1 MFSETAEVVVSK
13 QDDIE
18 ILIIMPVFADKNFF
32 SLICLLLIC
41 LCSILPSHKTPL
53 INFCFQFEKGS
64 KLMLS
69 CGDLNWKWAL
79 KKLSFVKWS
88 SLVNTKQAWEQRL
101 LYTHL
106 IVTLLPNSF
115 TFIQPIGWRSF
126 CVLILPDN
134 FQNRDTD
141 KNELENEVKTKRLN
155 FFFFFFK

>member
-1 MFSETAEVVVSK
+1 MSK

-18 ILIIMPVFADKNFF
+18 ILIIMPVFADTSFF

-41 LCSILPSHKTPL
+41 HCSILPSHKTPL
-53 INFCFQFEKGS
+53 INLFS
-64 KLMLS
+64 I
-69 CGDLNWKWAL
+69 WKRKQINVVMWRL
-79 KKLSFVKWS
+79 ELKMSIKKKNKKLSFVKWS

-126 CVLILPDN
+126 VFSFCQIIFRTETLTKMNLKMKK
-134 FQNRDTD
+134 Q
-141 KNELENEVKTKRLN
+141 KT
-155 FFFFFFK
+155 